1 MGQMRLTEAML
12 IEEFGVQIAE
22 LAKQRRRNEVLR
34 KEMAIEETES
44 KEAIANKGLVVPAA
58 DVDRETVK
66 VQPQGESL

>member
-66 VQPQGESL
+66 VQPPGESL